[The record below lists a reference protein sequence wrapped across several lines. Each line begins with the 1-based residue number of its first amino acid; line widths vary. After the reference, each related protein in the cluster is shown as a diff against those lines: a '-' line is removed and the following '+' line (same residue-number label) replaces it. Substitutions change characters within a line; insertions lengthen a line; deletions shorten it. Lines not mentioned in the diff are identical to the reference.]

1 MPQAKKGSIVLN
13 YRAFFLVEPGAF
25 DSAINQQDMTM
36 QLSPAIPIIR
46 IFEEDKA
53 KEFYLEFLGF
63 VLQWEHRFD
72 VNFPLYAQLKRSE
85 LTLHL
90 SEHHGDATP
99 GSAVFVPMKNVDV
112 FQQEL
117 IAKNYKYT
125 KPAIQDLPWGR
136 MMEVVDPFGNK
147 IRFCELSD

>member
-1 MPQAKKGSIVLN
+1 
-13 YRAFFLVEPGAF
+13 
-25 DSAINQQDMTM
+25 MTI

-46 IFEEDKA
+46 IFEEGKA
-53 KEFYLEFLGF
+53 EEFYLEFLGF
-63 VLQWEHRFD
+63 VPQWEHRFEA
-72 VNFPLYAQLKRSE
+72 NFPLYAQIKRSE

-99 GSAVFVPMKNVDV
+99 GSAVFVPMKNIDA

-117 IAKNYKYT
+117 MAKNDKCA

-136 MMEVVDPFGNK
+136 MLEVTDPFGNK